1 MSLKQLWD
9 EIPNGAKHLADALSV
24 TTLLGTLAEM
34 LPHVAA
40 LLTILWTAIRIY
52 ESATVQGWLSRRKG

>member
-1 MSLKQLWD
+1 MTIRELW
-9 EIPNGAKHLADALSV
+9 EQIPNGAKHLADALSV

-40 LLTILWTAIRIY
+40 LLTIVWTAIRIY
-52 ESATVQGWLSRRKG
+52 ESATVQRWIAGRKA

>member
-52 ESATVQGWLSRRKG
+52 ESATVQRWLQGRKG